1 MTQENHQKKIITNED
16 LFDHISGF
24 KLEVKKTVDD
34 FKSEMKESTNDL
46 SNSIL
51 RLESSVEDLRK
62 STLEGFD
69 MVFKTIDD
77 TNSELREELKND
89 NIILRKEMNQRFSVV
104 DKRFTIIDDRLTVV
118 DDRLSSIE
126 DNMTYKHQL
135 SPKFA

>member
-1 MTQENHQKKIITNED
+1 MTQENHQKRIITNEDLFDHISGFKLEVKKTTQD

-77 TNSELREELKND
+77 TNSELREN
-89 NIILRKEMNQRFSVV
+89 
-104 DKRFTIIDDRLTVV
+104 
-118 DDRLSSIE
+118 
-126 DNMTYKHQL
+126 
-135 SPKFA
+135 